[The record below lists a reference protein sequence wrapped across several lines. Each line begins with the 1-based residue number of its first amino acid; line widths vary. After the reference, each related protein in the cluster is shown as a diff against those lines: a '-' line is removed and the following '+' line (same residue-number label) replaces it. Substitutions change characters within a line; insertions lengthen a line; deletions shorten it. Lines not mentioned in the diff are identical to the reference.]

1 MRIYDDELYQSRYGG
16 GIGSLFAPIFR
27 ALIPIA
33 KSAFGLGKE
42 IITHPTGQKLLQQ
55 AKRTA
60 IDAGLEIA
68 HDALSGKKVKEA
80 MQVKPKTRKVKR
92 TKKTKVKKR
101 KKVKRVKKRN
111 YKTRKKPALK
121 KTRRKRSKKTL
132 LSDW

>member
-1 MRIYDDELYQSRYGG
+1 M
-16 GIGSLFAPIFR
+16 FAPIFR

-60 IDAGLEIA
+60 IDAGLEIV

-80 MQVKPKTRKVKR
+80 MQVKPKTRKVKT

>member
-1 MRIYDDELYQSRYGG
+1 M
-16 GIGSLFAPIFR
+16 FAPIFC

-92 TKKTKVKKR
+92 TKKKSRVKKMR
-101 KKVKRVKKRN
+101 KGKMVKKRN
-111 YKTRKKPALK
+111 YKTKKKPSIKKSKRKK
-121 KTRRKRSKKTL
+121 SKKSP